1 MQKYSRLISL
11 NHKLGLLYWSASHPH
26 QWRASRVTLFAS
38 SVPPCMQ
45 IVFASIILC
54 WVMKFF
60 LFFLFL
66 SCFSLQSNG
75 LVVLNKESMSS
86 FSWCFR
92 KWSFFLLFA
101 EMKAGQK
108 PGVSYERCGKRSV
121 VCQDTVIVLGHWL
134 CPHVIYYPSQW
145 AHSCLAWP
153 FHRAPQSLC
162 VHSTS
167 PSPVPA
173 LPHPV
178 CVLIS
183 T

>member
-26 QWRASRVTLFAS
+26 QWRARRVTLFAS
-38 SVPPCMQ
+38 SVPPCMW
-45 IVFASIILC
+45 IVFTSIILC
-54 WVMKFF
+54 WVMNLKKKI
-60 LFFLFL
+60 
-66 SCFSLQSNG
+66 SLKLLLTAVNG
-75 LVVLNKESMSS
+75 CWIKNPCAALANVFESGHS
-86 FSWCFR
+86 FCY
-92 KWSFFLLFA
+92 LLRWKQVRNQVCR
-101 EMKAGQK
+101 MKR
-108 PGVSYERCGKRSV
+108 YGKRSV